1 MSSDVEQLLEAPEAS
16 SDRETVNNGE
26 NVKRGIWNYIYL
38 YKMPQLSPDTLVG
51 FSTRYKYSA
60 IDTSPLSKYVM
71 HPLWNWGVTFFP
83 TWVAPNVM
91 TFAGYICLLIDYC
104 LLAHYD
110 WTFTAE
116 NESSQA
122 NIPRWVWFLV
132 AVLHAASHHL
142 DGMDGKQARRT
153 GSGSPLGELMDH
165 GIDSNCMWMLPIS
178 LMSVFGSNPATGGI
192 TMMFAPLLMLALTFN
207 FWVNHWEKYNT
218 GVLYLPWMFDIA
230 QVTVV
235 LVFLAAGIMT
245 PMGLRNFIA
254 DNFIPFNQIMYIII
268 PIGFTGAIGLSI
280 LNIRLS
286 YQSGTNRYNSFGE
299 MMRPWVS
306 YILFNFLC
314 LTFPY
319 FCQEDYLSNP
329 RVWTIAYGFT
339 FSNIVC
345 RLMINQMSHT
355 RCELIEPPII
365 PLFLAWFLAVV
376 LQIAPATIITLYSV
390 FSMFSFTHYCYV
402 VVNDL
407 CDHLNICA
415 FSITSKR
422 R

>member
-1 MSSDVEQLLEAPEAS
+1 MSSDVERLLDAPDSITTSEGQTTS
-16 SDRETVNNGE
+16 KSVNG
-26 NVKRGIWNYIYL
+26 KKGIWENIYL
-38 YKMPQLSPDTLVG
+38 YKMPQLTQEQLVG
-51 FSTRYKYSA
+51 FSTKYKYSA

-110 WTFTAE
+110 WSFSAE
-116 NESSQA
+116 NSSEQP
-122 NIPRWVWFLV
+122 NIPRWVWFVV

-165 GIDSNCMWMLPIS
+165 GIDSNCMWMLPVT
-178 LMSVFGSNPATGGI
+178 LMSVFGSNPAAGGI
-192 TMMFAPLLMLALTFN
+192 AMQYSPLLMLALTFN

-230 QVTVV
+230 QTTVV
-235 LVFLAAGIMT
+235 VVFLAAGFLT
-245 PMGLRNFIA
+245 PGGLKNFFA
-254 DNFIPFNQIMYIII
+254 DNICPFNQLIYIMI
-268 PIGFTGAIGLSI
+268 PIGFVGAIGLTI
-280 LNIRLS
+280 LNLRLS
-286 YQSGTNRYNSFGE
+286 YQSGTNRHNSVSE

-306 YILFNFLC
+306 YVIFNFLS
-314 LTFPY
+314 LTFPL
-319 FCQEDYLSNP
+319 FCREDFMSNP

-345 RLMINQMSHT
+345 RLMINQMSYT
-355 RCELIEPPII
+355 RCELIEPPLV
-365 PLFLAWFLAVV
+365 PLFISWFIAVV
-376 LQIAPATIITLYSV
+376 LRISPSTVIMVYAIVAMV
-390 FSMFSFTHYCYV
+390 SFVHYCYV
-402 VVNDL
+402 VVSM
-407 CDHLNICA
+407 I
-415 FSITSKR
+415 SQR
-422 R
+422 